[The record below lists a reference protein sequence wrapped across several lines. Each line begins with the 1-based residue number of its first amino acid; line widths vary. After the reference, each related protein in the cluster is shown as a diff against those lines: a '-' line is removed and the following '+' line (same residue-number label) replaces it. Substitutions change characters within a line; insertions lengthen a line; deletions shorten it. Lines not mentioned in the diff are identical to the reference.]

1 MELVCYIPL
10 KRKQNL
16 KKYMLWSHSVHLI
29 DPKDF
34 IHDPFSFDT
43 HDNIIQ
49 PNHYV
54 VLTHYE
60 FYFLSITSL
69 VSFLPYYLP

>member
-10 KRKQNL
+10 KRKPNL

-54 VLTHYE
+54 ALTH
-60 FYFLSITSL
+60 
-69 VSFLPYYLP
+69 